1 MKNQSRILAGRPW
14 KLLIF
19 IGFLV
24 ACLSIRF
31 DFYYDL
37 NDDTAI
43 RDILSGRYTGVP
55 SGYCIQMLYPLGWL
69 IAAAYR
75 AIRTISW
82 YGWFLCICQFT
93 VLVLIGWR
101 LLDLTKKV
109 WLQAILLVLEGVLV
123 LGLMGRELV
132 IVQYSVTSGLCMAG
146 AIFWYLTTPGEQK
159 PASYLRSNLV
169 AIVLV
174 LVSFM
179 IRTEV
184 CMMLL
189 PFLALAGLSQW
200 AKEKEAFT
208 GTNVRKYLLVVGTAF
223 LGMLILYSL
232 DSFAYRSTEWKSF
245 RAFFDAR
252 TQLYDYYGIPAYE
265 QNEEFYQSIGLS
277 QESYTLL
284 QNYNFALDDS
294 IDEGLLERI
303 VQYQREN
310 AGLYRIGG
318 LAFRNSPKEALWLY
332 KQQLLTLENGIKTCM
347 ILAAYLLYFLLT
359 SGRRKSGCCWRIVLL
374 FGIRSALWMY
384 LYMVNRVLAR
394 VTVPLLIMEFAL
406 LAGWIIQE
414 LQELDTASCLQRMKV
429 SGVITLLGLCGLT
442 GTVINMENT
451 GKEYEMRQEADI
463 RWNTLTAY
471 CSSNSQQYYSID
483 VYSSTSY
490 QGTPYS
496 DKIFATSDNQYT
508 NYDICGGWISKSPL
522 TRAKQDRAG
531 FGGLE
536 EALLT
541 GDALFV
547 TKPDSDV
554 SWLKAYYLKRGK
566 TVEPQVMNEVKTA
579 AGETV
584 YLVYGLIGVQ

>member
-75 AIRTISW
+75 AIRKISW
-82 YGWFLCICQFT
+82 YGLFLCICQFT

-101 LLDLTKKV
+101 LLGLTKKV

-200 AKEKEAFT
+200 AKEKKPFT

-318 LAFRNSPKEALWLY
+318 LVFRNSPKEALWLY
-332 KQQLLTLENGIKTCM
+332 KQQLLTMENGIKTCM

-541 GDALFV
+541 EDALFV